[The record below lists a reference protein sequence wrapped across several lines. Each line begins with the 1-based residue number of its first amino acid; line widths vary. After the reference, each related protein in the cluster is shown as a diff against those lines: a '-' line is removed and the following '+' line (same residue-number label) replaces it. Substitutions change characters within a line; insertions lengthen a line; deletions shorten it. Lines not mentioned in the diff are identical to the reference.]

1 MREHA
6 EREVGGSS
14 PVRKDDSPVKFL
26 SLEHSKFCGMPLGDF
41 QWSGEGCIHSIQIVT
56 KIRIWNIEKDGDS
69 VARQENLRRMQY
81 CNYVQL

>member
-26 SLEHSKFCGMPLGDF
+26 SLEHSKFLRDAVRGFPVEWGR
-41 QWSGEGCIHSIQIVT
+41 CIHSIQIVT

-69 VARQENLRRMQY
+69 VARQENLRRVQY